1 MCVLRRVDSS
11 LLPPDAPCRHRTTRR
26 FPCPHHLPI
35 QIKLHAPPAADPAD
49 VAAGFFGG
57 VLSTGVAALGVSLF
71 QRVRYGHTYSPPRDT
86 SSAMAAWA

>member
-1 MCVLRRVDSS
+1 MRRFTTPPHVLRHVK
-11 LLPPDAPCRHRTTRR
+11 PPT
-26 FPCPHHLPI
+26 
-35 QIKLHAPPAADPAD
+35 PPTADPAD